1 LPTGAGVTIPPK
13 VSVVIPTHN
22 RLDRLRRVLAAFAT
36 QSFGVEQFEVVVVSD
51 GSTDGTDAYLG
62 DVQMPFDLVFASQAN
77 AGPAA
82 ARNHAARLA
91 RGDLLLFV
99 DDDVVAESD
108 LIEQHVQTHDH
119 HGTHVVVIGPM
130 LTPSDYRPRVLV
142 RWEQAMLYKQY
153 EAMKRGDYAPT
164 YRQFHTGNAS
174 VDRRF
179 FLDAGGFDERFRR
192 AEDVEF
198 AYRLSVRG
206 AQFVFNPS
214 AVGNHYAER
223 SFDSWIG
230 IARDYGRND
239 VVFDR
244 EAHPRGALDTAR
256 REFAGRHL
264 LIQWLTRGCV
274 GRPLLESSLHWP
286 GRGVAAVGDR
296 LGWHGVSRSAL
307 SGLYNTSYYCGM
319 AEELGGRQAFW
330 DLIDAPAAVNPH
342 PEPARP

>member
-1 LPTGAGVTIPPK
+1 M
-13 VSVVIPTHN
+13 
-22 RLDRLRRVLAAFAT
+22 LAAFTT

-51 GSTDGTDAYLG
+51 GSTDGTDDYLG

-99 DDDVVAESD
+99 DDDVVAASD

-119 HGTHVVVIGPM
+119 HGAHVVVIGPM
-130 LTPSDYRPRVLV
+130 LTPSDYRPGVLV
-142 RWEQAMLYKQY
+142 QWEQAMLYKQY

-198 AYRLSVRG
+198 AYRLSVGG
-206 AQFVFNPS
+206 ARFVFNPS

-223 SFDSWIG
+223 SFSSWIG

-244 EAHPRGALDTAR
+244 EAHPGALDTAR
-256 REFAGRHL
+256 REFR
-264 LIQWLTRGCV
+264 
-274 GRPLLESSLHWP
+274 
-286 GRGVAAVGDR
+286 
-296 LGWHGVSRSAL
+296 RSAPADPVADPRL
-307 SGLYNTSYYCGM
+307 RRSPLVGVLPALARARRGRRRRPARVARCQPIRARAACTTPPTTAAWPRSSV
-319 AEELGGRQAFW
+319 AGGRSGTSSTPRRRSTPT
-330 DLIDAPAAVNPH
+330 LSRLPPEPAH
-342 PEPARP
+342 PEPASS